1 MGRSLPRRGLV
12 ALAAAVAIWL
22 GACGPTQFRYV
33 RSPDST
39 TAFKIPSDWTTF
51 GEQAFLHESG
61 PQPSTPDPI
70 RWLVALDGD
79 PRPSLDHILNMNAL
93 DTSHPEGIAL
103 VLTLSAAD
111 RDRMSLEGIRNF
123 LIPVDQLLNQGS
135 DDAEI
140 LSYDDTLS
148 PGGDLRGSRLSFEFR
163 PSMLS
168 QLGASAG
175 EPPSA
180 SSVGGTGSTAL
191 SDDFVVMHQIAYLD
205 AGTNRVYLMALFCDA
220 RCDQRYN
227 QDIQGTIDSWTVR
240 P

>member
-1 MGRSLPRRGLV
+1 MGRWFSRRGLT
-12 ALAAAVAIWL
+12 AVTAVVGIAL
-22 GACGPTQFRYV
+22 GACGPTQYRYV

-39 TAFKIPSDWTTF
+39 TAFKIPSGWTTF
-51 GEQAFLHESG
+51 GKQAFLHQSG

-70 RWLVALDGD
+70 QWLVGLDGD
-79 PRPSLDHILNMNAL
+79 PRPSVDHILNMNAL

-135 DDAEI
+135 DDADI

-148 PGGDLRGSRLSFEFR
+148 PGGDLRGSRMSFEFR
-163 PSMLS
+163 PSVLAE
-168 QLGASAG
+168 LGASSGQPSSSAG
-175 EPPSA
+175 
-180 SSVGGTGSTAL
+180 VGGTGSTAL
-191 SDDFVVMHQIAYLD
+191 SDDFVVMHQIVYLD
-205 AGTNRVYLMALFCDA
+205 QGTNRVYLMALFCDA
-220 RCDQRYN
+220 RCDQRYS
-227 QDIQGTIDSWTVR
+227 QDIQSTIDSWTVR